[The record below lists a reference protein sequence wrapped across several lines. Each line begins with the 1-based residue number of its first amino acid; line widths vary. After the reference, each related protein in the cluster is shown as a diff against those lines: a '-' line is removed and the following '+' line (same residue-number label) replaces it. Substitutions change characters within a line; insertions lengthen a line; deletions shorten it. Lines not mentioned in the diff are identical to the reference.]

1 MTTESVKT
9 IEGYTLPIK
18 AIGKNYTGNPEEALR
33 FVDIKA
39 AIEDHDVGD
48 FITVKASGY
57 ALFKGYNDATNIA
70 LFLSDRVAMSFDISR
85 TTGKQVHTQL
95 KKVITELGEEYE
107 DNLKGAEV
115 IYTFK
120 VLEGLKG
127 NYLALVKLE
136 FTGEVKEFES
146 KVEVSGFDSL
156 KGNLTTAPK
165 QDGLT
170 TTPTQ
175 TSTVVVGE
183 MQSHTGVDYSKFLN
197 KKVKH

>member
-9 IEGYTLPIK
+9 MEGYTLPIK
-18 AIGKNYTGNPEEALR
+18 AIGKNYTGDPEEALR

-48 FITVKASGY
+48 FITVKVSGY
-57 ALFKGYNDATNIA
+57 ALFRGYNDATNVV

-85 TTGKQVHTQL
+85 TTGKQVYAQL
-95 KKVITELGEEYE
+95 KKVIAELGDEYE
-107 DNLKGAEV
+107 DKLRGAEA

-120 VLEGLKG
+120 ILEGLKG

-156 KGNLTTAPK
+156 KGNLTSQPK